1 MDKNGLKGTIEMAPV
16 AEKAQTYDWNMKEL
30 MERLGGDQE
39 FLRELLVIF
48 QQTAPENLLKSR
60 EALASGDFP
69 GLTHAAHTLK
79 GMLKNLAMGAAGQT
93 AAALEAASREKS
105 MEESKQQL
113 EQLSGELQGLFLAV
127 EARLAE
133 VKS

>member
-1 MDKNGLKGTIEMAPV
+1 
-16 AEKAQTYDWNMKEL
+16 
-30 MERLGGDQE
+30 
-39 FLRELLVIF
+39 
-48 QQTAPENLLKSR
+48 
-60 EALASGDFP
+60 
-69 GLTHAAHTLK
+69 
-79 GMLKNLAMGAAGQT
+79 MLKNLAMGAAGQT